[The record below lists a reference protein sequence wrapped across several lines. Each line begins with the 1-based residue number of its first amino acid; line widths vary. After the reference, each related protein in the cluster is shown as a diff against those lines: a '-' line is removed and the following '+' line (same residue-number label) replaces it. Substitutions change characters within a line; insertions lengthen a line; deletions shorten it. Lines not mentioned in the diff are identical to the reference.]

1 MQAPPAAAPPLAAPP
16 VAPPTN
22 APPVVAAVGNEPPTD
37 APTAIALPAV
47 APQDDPRR
55 DAPTAIAL
63 AAVAPQDDPPA
74 DVPTAIALPAV
85 APPAV
90 AVDDLEA
97 LIQKNL
103 ASRANQQA
111 PVAIVLGKHSLN
123 DAALKYMEDYRWISI
138 PHSVARDARRCV
150 HAPARLPVPPT
161 VACPTQL
168 APGNFPLFPCAFQ
181 HLLTPLPLTLSLQ
194 GGV

>member
-37 APTAIALPAV
+37 APTAIALP
-47 APQDDPRR
+47 
-55 DAPTAIAL
+55 
-63 AAVAPQDDPPA
+63 AVAPQDDPPA

-123 DAALKYMEDYRWISI
+123 DAALKYMEDYKWISI